1 MLLVLRAKVPESA
14 GKLHKL
20 TAAAIRFRLV
30 SDYYHAGVVINGV
43 LYHSN
48 TSDGLHSELFHP
60 IGWQVFELGTEYD
73 TRVLELFEK
82 HKGAGYDWFS
92 LLAFILPGRISDAR
106 RWYCFEWCWYCLTG
120 EIPTTRITPEKLFLQ
135 ILLLKG

>member
-14 GKLHKL
+14 GELHKL

-30 SDYYHAGVVINGV
+30 SDYYHAGVVINNV

-48 TSDGLHSELFHP
+48 TSHGLSCELFHP
-60 IGWQVFELGTEYD
+60 VGWLTIDVGTEYD
-73 TRVLELFEK
+73 SRVLEGFERF
-82 HKGAGYDWFS
+82 KGAGYDWFS
-92 LLAFILPGRISDAR
+92 LLAFVLPGRISDAR

-120 EIPTTRITPEKLFLQ
+120 EIPTTRITPEKLFQQ
-135 ILLLKG
+135 IITMR